1 MKDKQFFTNRV
12 GSVGASQIA
21 GLVYHYKDK
30 LLLDNIISQDIY
42 QEISNLNTQWL
53 ETPWSIKTK
62 IGMSLEQLQSL
73 NKITSNPSTIRGNE
87 LERPTF
93 DKFLWQLKNAKE
105 VDDYNKKATQQYKNF
120 KAIATID
127 YLAEINGVECIIEIK
142 TKNDYK
148 NYDDRDNLTLEQKQK
163 ICKNLSYELQVAM
176 QLILHI
182 RAENAIIATQLV
194 FTRDKQHDIDNELV
208 IYPMW
213 YTSDR
218 VDMLKQ
224 AVAYSLK
231 YFDTDYNDNFV
242 PNLALEKDFKVME
255 VLNKASLNALPLE
268 AEVDFPSEL
277 INKVAEMNEL
287 KEAFEQY
294 TALKDEIDS
303 QLKAIAKELNKSVT
317 FKNSPY
323 PYKILM
329 TTPTT
334 YTQKDIDEKQKKAK
348 KEYED
353 SLELQ
358 AGDIKTATSVFKLQ
372 QIK

>member
-1 MKDKQFFTNRV
+1 MKDTQFFTNRI

-30 LLLDNIISQDIY
+30 LLLDNIINQDIY

-62 IGMSLEQLQSL
+62 IGMSLEQLQAL
-73 NKITSNPSTIRGNE
+73 NKITSNANTRRGNE

-93 DKFLWQLKNAKE
+93 DKFLWQLEEYNAKE
-105 VDDYNKKATQQYKNF
+105 VDNYEKKATKQYINF
-120 KAIATID
+120 RAIATID
-127 YLAEINGVECIIEIK
+127 YLADINGIEVIVEIK
-142 TKNDYK
+142 TKNVYK
-148 NYDDRDNLTLEQKQK
+148 HYTEEDQKQSD
-163 ICKNLSYELQVAM
+163 CKNLSYEIQVAM
-176 QLILHI
+176 QLNLHNK
-182 RAENAIIATQLV
+182 ENAIIATQLV
-194 FTRDKQHDIDNELV
+194 FTRDDQHDIDTTLV
-208 IYPMW
+208 LNSMYN
-213 YTSDR
+213 TDDR

-224 AVAYSLK
+224 AVAYSLE
-231 YFDTDYNDNFV
+231 YFDKDYNNNFV
-242 PNLALEKDFKVME
+242 PNPELKKDFEVMQC
-255 VLNKASLNALPLE
+255 LNKASLNALPLE
-268 AEVDFPSEL
+268 AEVDFPNEL
-277 INKVAEMNEL
+277 IDKVAKINEL

-303 QLKAIAKELNKSVT
+303 QLKAIAKELNKSIT

-353 SLELQ
+353 SLELK
-358 AGDIKTATSVFKLQ
+358 AGDIKTATCVFKLQ
-372 QIK
+372 QIKQ